1 MPKRVDHDERRRDIA
16 DALCRIAARGGIGAA
31 TFREVAA
38 EAGVSVRLVQY
49 YFGTKADLLHA
60 ANERV
65 AARAGARIT
74 RRLTKL
80 GADADPRRIVQALV
94 REFLPTDD
102 ERREETVLFNVFYTA
117 QMTDPALARG
127 TARHVPQGIATVVAK
142 QIRRAQESGDVARE
156 VDAGTAALLLTVAV
170 PSIASSVVVG
180 YTSLREARRLLDAAV
195 DRAFAA

>member
-1 MPKRVDHDERRRDIA
+1 MPKRVDQDERRRHIA

-74 RRLTKL
+74 KRLRNL
-80 GADADPRRIVQALV
+80 GPGAEPRRIVRALV
-94 REFLPTDD
+94 RDFLPTDD
-102 ERREETVLFNVFYTA
+102 ERREEMILFNVFYTA
-117 QMTDPALARG
+117 QMTDPTLARG
-127 TARHVPQGIATVVAK
+127 EARHVPQGIATVVAK
-142 QIRRAQESGDVARE
+142 QVRRAQESGDVAPD
-156 VDAGTAALLLTVAV
+156 VDADTEATLLTVAV
-170 PSIASSVVVG
+170 PSIVSSVIVG

-195 DRAFAA
+195 DRIFTS